1 MFIGQYALEL
11 NGNESYTITIPGN
24 AELMDVKILTF
35 LLEKKKS
42 NDLVKVFRKFTQ
54 NFWYNKLFWQQFS
67 QLFVLFLIHGQ

>member
-35 LLEKKKS
+35 
-42 NDLVKVFRKFTQ
+42 
-54 NFWYNKLFWQQFS
+54 
-67 QLFVLFLIHGQ
+67 